1 MPANKS
7 LDDLFVNLLKDMY
20 YAEKQILKALPMM
33 AKKADSDDLRRAFEH
48 HLKETEGQVVRL
60 ERVFALCGLKP
71 SGKTCP
77 AIKGILDEGEEDIK
91 DAKDPDVLDAGMIAD
106 AQAVEHYEIARYET
120 LIAWAGQLAWRMQYA
135 CWSRPW
141 SRNTTPTGSLPI
153 WPKVRSIARL
163 RKRLNI

>member
-1 MPANKS
+1 
-7 LDDLFVNLLKDMY
+7 
-20 YAEKQILKALPMM
+20 M

-106 AQAVEHYEIARYET
+106 AQAVEHYEIARYGT
-120 LIAWAGQLAWRMQYA
+120 LIAWAGQLGMEDAVRLLEQTLEQEYNA
-135 CWSRPW
+135 DRLL
-141 SRNTTPTGSLPI
+141 TDLAEGSLN
-153 WPKVRSIARL
+153 RQAA
-163 RKRLNI
+163 